1 MTEQTILVAADSLAD
16 SGDAKASG
24 HPLILLLGSLQE
36 NRAAM
41 AHLRR
46 GLGQP
51 RSMAPEMHRYLLPLL
66 PERISRWDEQS
77 YYLIAALF
85 ALHPKSTTTGN
96 LGEHF
101 ARTVAQAGDSGRE
114 AVERRFIALLD
125 AHPDDLAFHLR
136 QAIGYLRAREETPVH
151 WQRLLYDVMDWG
163 RHDRRPEV
171 QRRWAQGF
179 WRR

>member
-1 MTEQTILVAADSLAD
+1 MTDQVMTSTAASTPNE
-16 SGDAKASG
+16 
-24 HPLILLLGSLQE
+24 HPLIVFLNSLQE
-36 NRAAM
+36 NRAAL
-41 AHLRR
+41 ASLRR

-51 RSMAPEMHRYLLPLL
+51 RSMAPDMHRYLLPLL

-85 ALHPKSTTTGN
+85 AFHPKSTTTGN
-96 LGEHF
+96 LGNHF
-101 ARTVAQAGDSGRE
+101 AVIAAQAGDSGRE
-114 AVERRFIALLD
+114 TVERRFITLLD

-136 QAIGYLRAREETPVH
+136 QAAGFLKSKDEVPVN
-151 WQRLLYDVMDWG
+151 WQQLLYDVMGWG
-163 RHDRRPEV
+163 RDQRRPEI